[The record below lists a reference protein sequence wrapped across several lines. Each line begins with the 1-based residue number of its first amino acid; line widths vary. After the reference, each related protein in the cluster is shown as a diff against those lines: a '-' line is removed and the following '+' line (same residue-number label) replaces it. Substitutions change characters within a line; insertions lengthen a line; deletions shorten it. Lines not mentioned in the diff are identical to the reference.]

1 MFQKRIKKHNPR
13 AVYCGVLMTVRHAF
27 TLPRNIRPRR
37 STLLN
42 VKILADSQ
50 IKENIN

>member
-1 MFQKRIKKHNPR
+1 MFLKRIKKQNPQ
-13 AVYCGVLMTVRHAF
+13 AAYYGVLMTARHAF

-37 STLLN
+37 STPLN

>member
-1 MFQKRIKKHNPR
+1 MFLKRIKKHNPQE
-13 AVYCGVLMTVRHAF
+13 VYCGVFMTVRHAF
-27 TLPRNIRPRR
+27 TFPRNIRPRR
-37 STLLN
+37 TTLLN